1 MASNGHSI
9 VDLTDDSE
17 TSGGMA
23 SNTRSPF
30 TNNNNNHA
38 HNNIERSRSTAT
50 AYIASSSNP
59 AKRSRIDVNHFNPA
73 ALLSPRAFVA
83 NGASPAKADV
93 QSFPLRAQQEMD
105 RTAVSFTKRME
116 ALHGLKDRKAPA
128 PSAKEIKRDNNA
140 EGVDRRA
147 GQSLLSKN
155 AVNGAGSADF
165 IDLTGTA
172 SLRGG
177 L

>member
-30 TNNNNNHA
+30 NNNNHA
-38 HNNIERSRSTAT
+38 HNNIERSRSTAA

-73 ALLSPRAFVA
+73 ALLNPRAFVA

-116 ALHGLKDRKAPA
+116 ALHGLKDRKTQA
-128 PSAKEIKRDNNA
+128 PSAKEIKRDNNG
-140 EGVDRRA
+140 EGVDRRG

-172 SLRGG
+172 SLRGR